1 MYSGIS
7 YGLYCDF
14 PSCRVSIDSIRL
26 KFTYALKSFVWSRGS
41 SILSI
46 DKMSFIIDN
55 LPLVGSD
62 FDVQWSYKD
71 FFKIGAYC
79 RTARVSGYLPGT
91 CEPWSFALMF
101 GRYAYNSFVHFLEPE
116 IVMDINPNKVPF
128 SVISKFLLLLRD
140 GVKSVRVVRF
150 DIAFDFPVARDDV
163 CFVRSSDGRRSYRL
177 FLDDGA
183 KTEYQGARGA
193 HGALKIY
200 DKTAESNLSVPVT
213 RCEITVDGGKLSALE
228 SLFPRLYCFVGHQM
242 DISFS
247 SLPFPVRACLLHPDL
262 LDDMLASVSLNTRK
276 KYLALMD
283 SLKGCLLTVPDW
295 PAVVSFV
302 HNALNTYTGVRL

>member
-14 PSCRVSIDSIRL
+14 LSCRVSIDSVRL
-26 KFTYALKSFVWSRGS
+26 KFTYALNSFVWSRGF

-46 DKMSFIIDN
+46 DKMSFIIAGMLAGNYDIKEIF
-55 LPLVGSD
+55 VDGIFRIAGAD

-79 RTARVSGYLPGT
+79 RTARVSGCLPGT
-91 CEPWSFALMF
+91 CEAWSFAIMF
-101 GRYAYNSFVHFLEPE
+101 GRYAYNASFHFLEPE
-116 IVMDINPNKVPF
+116 IVMDFNPNKVPL

-150 DIAFDFPVARDDV
+150 DIAFDFPVARNDV
-163 CFVRSSDGRRSYRL
+163 YFVRSSDGRRAYRL

-183 KTEYQGARGA
+183 KTEYQGARGS

-200 DKTAESNLSVPVT
+200 DKTVESGLAVPVT
-213 RCEITVDGGKLSALE
+213 RCEITVDGAKLSSLE
-228 SLFPRLYCFVGHQM
+228 SLFQ
-242 DISFS
+242 
-247 SLPFPVRACLLHPDL
+247 FP
-262 LDDMLASVSLNTRK
+262 
-276 KYLALMD
+276 YI
-283 SLKGCLLTVPDW
+283 
-295 PAVVSFV
+295 
-302 HNALNTYTGVRL
+302 